1 VTPHP
6 TSFLRVLAATAVI
19 ALIPATAAQAATA
32 PSVSTGG
39 ASNVKDQSATLAGSV
54 NPRGSATTY
63 FFQYGPTPAY
73 GSSTPAGSAGAGTS
87 AKRYTSP
94 IASLTPN
101 TKYHYRLVAHNAGG
115 TTLGGDRTFTTAKQP
130 LGFDVTATPNPV
142 LFGTTTTV
150 AGKLNGT
157 GGGNRQIVLQQRVFP
172 YTAKF
177 AQVGNPQVT
186 AADGSFSF
194 PGVPVPS
201 NTQFRVQTNGASA
214 IVTAGAAV
222 KVSTLTSTT
231 HPRKGRSVRFSGH
244 IYPARDG
251 AQIGIQKLNS
261 KKQWVTV
268 AGTITRHSGGTT
280 SKSRYAKSVKV
291 SRGGSYRIYALIV
304 DGNYV
309 SNVGRTVKIS
319 TR

>member
-1 VTPHP
+1 M
-6 TSFLRVLAATAVI
+6 
-19 ALIPATAAQAATA
+19 
-32 PSVSTGG
+32 
-39 ASNVKDQSATLAGSV
+39 
-54 NPRGSATTY
+54 NPRGSAATY
-63 FFQYGPTPAY
+63 FFQYGPTVAY

-87 AKRYTSP
+87 AKRFTSP
-94 IASLTPN
+94 IGSLTPN

-130 LGFDVTATPNPV
+130 LGFEVTATPNPV

-231 HPRKGRSVRFSGH
+231 HPRKGSSVRFSGH

-251 AQIGIQKLNS
+251 AQIGIQKLNG

-268 AGTITRHSGGTT
+268 AGTITRHSAGTT

-309 SNVGRTVKIS
+309 SNFGRTVVIH

>member
-1 VTPHP
+1 M
-6 TSFLRVLAATAVI
+6 SLLRVLAATAAV
-19 ALIPATAAQAATA
+19 ALIPAAAAQAATA

-39 ASNVKDQSATLAGSV
+39 SSNVKDQSATLAGSV

-63 FFQYGPTPAY
+63 FFQYGPTVAY
-73 GSSTPAGSAGAGTS
+73 GSSTPAASAGAGTS
-87 AKRYTSP
+87 AKRFTTP
-94 IASLTPN
+94 IGSLTPN
-101 TKYHYRLVAHNAGG
+101 TKYHFRLVAHNAGG
-115 TTLGGDRTFTTAKQP
+115 TALGGDRTFTTAKQP

-157 GGGNRQIVLQQRVFP
+157 GGGNRQVVLQQRVFP
-172 YTAKF
+172 YTAQF

-194 PGVPVPS
+194 AGVPVPS

-231 HPRKGRSVRFSGH
+231 HPHKGSSVRFSGH

-268 AGTITRHSGGTT
+268 AGTITRHSAGTT

-309 SNVGRTVKIS
+309 SNVGRTVVIH